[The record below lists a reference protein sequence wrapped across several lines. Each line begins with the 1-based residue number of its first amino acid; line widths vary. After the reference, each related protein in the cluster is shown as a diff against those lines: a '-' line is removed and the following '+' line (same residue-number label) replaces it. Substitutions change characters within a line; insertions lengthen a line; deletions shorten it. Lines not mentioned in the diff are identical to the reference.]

1 MALHLRSTLAS
12 GRIGSQAARRGRR
25 ECRSLSWG
33 MMKAPKGNLN
43 ATMTTGNPADR
54 LDSWKEIASYLRRDV
69 RTVQRWEKK
78 ENLPVYRHLHDKLG
92 SIYAYRNELTEW
104 FNGRQHSGATAG
116 QQEGQA
122 EKIKLAV
129 LPFGNLSGQK
139 EDAYFSDGLTEEMI
153 TQITR
158 LQASEL
164 AVIARTTAE
173 HYDSSSKSLDQMN
186 KELGVGYVLEGKV
199 RRGGNRVRITAQL
212 IQLKD
217 QTQVWAETY
226 ERDLSDVLSVQ
237 ADIAQGIAR
246 EINLALNLSAS
257 VRLSD
262 QQKGQSRVQ
271 PAAYDAYLKGRYN
284 LHQMTPS
291 AISKSIEDFER
302 AIQADENYAPAHAG
316 LASAYALLAIAPF
329 DLLAPHEAMPKAERA
344 ARKALE
350 LDNSFA
356 EAHTALAL
364 VNHHYHWKWKEAEA
378 GYERAIELNPDH
390 ADTHLWYSWMLLA
403 LGKRDAAFDEI
414 EQTMSIVQET
424 DPHRLVAV
432 HTTRAAAFYFGR
444 EYQRAVEECEKAQQL
459 DPEYFMLHFFA
470 GRAYMRLNEYA
481 KAIAHLK
488 QARTETGEM
497 PLMDAALGLAYA
509 VSGKMAETMKLAETF
524 QKAAKK
530 RYIPPTYFGMLFA
543 GLGDKDKAMA
553 WLEKAFE
560 ERADG
565 LTWLNV
571 EPMLDEIR
579 SDPRFEN
586 LIRRIGLTN

>member
-1 MALHLRSTLAS
+1 
-12 GRIGSQAARRGRR
+12 
-25 ECRSLSWG
+25 
-33 MMKAPKGNLN
+33 
-43 ATMTTGNPADR
+43 MTTSNPADR

-78 ENLPVYRHLHDKLG
+78 EGLPVYRHLHDKLG
-92 SIYAYRNELTEW
+92 SIYAYRNELTDGSIRGS
-104 FNGRQHSGATAG
+104 NPARQLRPGIAMKRP
-116 QQEGQA
+116 A

-129 LPFGNLSGQK
+129 LPFGNLSGAK
-139 EDAYFSDGLTEEMI
+139 EDDYFSDGLTEEMI

-173 HYDSSSKSLDQMN
+173 HYDSSSKSLDQMK

-217 QTQVWAETY
+217 QTQLWAETY

-237 ADIAQGIAR
+237 ADIAQAIAR
-246 EINLALNLSAS
+246 EINLALNLSQS
-257 VRLSD
+257 TRLSD
-262 QQKGQSRVQ
+262 LQKGHGQVQ
-271 PAAYDAYLKGRYN
+271 PAAYDAYLKARYN
-284 LHQMTPS
+284 LHQMTPA

-302 AIQADENYAPAHAG
+302 AIQLDEKYAPAYAG

-329 DLLAPHEAMPKAERA
+329 DLLPPREAMPKAEKA

-350 LDNSFA
+350 LDSAFA

-364 VNHHYHWKWKEAEA
+364 VNHHYHWKWEEAAA
-378 GYERAIELNPDH
+378 GYELAIELNPDH
-390 ADTHLWYSWMLLA
+390 ADTHLWYSWLLLA
-403 LGKRDAAFDEI
+403 LGRRDAAFDEI

-432 HTTRAAAFYFGR
+432 HTTRAAAYYFGR
-444 EYQRAVEECEKAQQL
+444 EYQRAVDECEKAKQL
-459 DPEYFMLHFFA
+459 DPEYFMLHFIA
-470 GRAYMRLNEYA
+470 GRAYMRLNEHA

-509 VSGKMAETMKLAETF
+509 VSGKKAETMKLAEAF
-524 QKAAKK
+524 KAAAKK

-543 GLGDKDKAMA
+543 GLGRQRQSNDVAGKS
-553 WLEKAFE
+553 L
-560 ERADG
+560 
-565 LTWLNV
+565 
-571 EPMLDEIR
+571 
-579 SDPRFEN
+579 
-586 LIRRIGLTN
+586 

>member
-1 MALHLRSTLAS
+1 
-12 GRIGSQAARRGRR
+12 
-25 ECRSLSWG
+25 
-33 MMKAPKGNLN
+33 
-43 ATMTTGNPADR
+43 MTTGNLADR

-78 ENLPVYRHLHDKLG
+78 EGLPVYRHLHDKLG
-92 SIYAYRNELTEW
+92 SIYAYRNELTDW
-104 FNGRQHSGATAG
+104 FNTRQQSGAPVATG
-116 QQEGQA
+116 GRSEGQA

-129 LPFGNLSGQK
+129 LPFGNLSGAP
-139 EDAYFSDGLTEEMI
+139 EDDYFSDGLTEEMI

-158 LQASEL
+158 LHSPQL

-173 HYDSSSKSLDQMN
+173 HYDASSKSLEQM
-186 KELGVGYVLEGKV
+186 KKDLGVSYVLEGKV

-217 QTQVWAETY
+217 QTQRWAETY
-226 ERDLSDVLSVQ
+226 ERDMSDVLSVQ
-237 ADIAQGIAR
+237 ADIAEAIAR
-246 EINLALNLSAS
+246 EINLALNLSQSA
-257 VRLSD
+257 RLSD
-262 QQKGQSRVQ
+262 QQKGQGRVQ
-271 PAAYDAYLKGRYN
+271 PAGYDAYLKARYQ

-302 AIQADENYAPAHAG
+302 AIQIDANYAPAYAG

-329 DLLAPHEAMPKAERA
+329 DFLPPHEAMPKAEKA

-350 LDNSFA
+350 LDSSFA

-378 GYERAIELNPDH
+378 GYEQALELNPDH

-403 LGKRDAAFDEI
+403 LGRRDAAFDEI

-432 HTTRAAAFYFGR
+432 HTTRAAAYYFGR
-444 EYQRAVEECEKAQQL
+444 EYQRAVDECEKAEQL
-459 DPEYFMLHFFA
+459 DAEYFMLHFIA
-470 GRAYMRLNEYA
+470 GRAYMRLNEHA
-481 KAIAHLK
+481 RAIAHLK

-509 VSGKMAETMKLAETF
+509 VSGKKAETLKLAEAF
-524 QKAAKK
+524 KSAARK

-543 GLGDKDKAMA
+543 GLGDKDKAMM
-553 WLEKAFE
+553 WLEKAYE
-560 ERADG
+560 DRADG

-571 EPMLDEIR
+571 EPMLDEVR
-579 SDPRFEN
+579 SDPRFQN
-586 LIRRIGLTN
+586 LIRRIGLTS